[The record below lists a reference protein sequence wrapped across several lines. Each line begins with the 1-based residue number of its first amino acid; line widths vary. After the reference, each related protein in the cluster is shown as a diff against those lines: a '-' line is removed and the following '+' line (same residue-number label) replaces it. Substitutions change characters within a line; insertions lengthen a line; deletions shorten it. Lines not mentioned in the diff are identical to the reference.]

1 MLLEN
6 RVSRGLPVYQ
16 LMIRFCYRILL
27 GSTATLDL
35 EKRALSAISLIGV
48 RVRTNIQF
56 EKKYHLS
63 INYPVSNTVQHIHAC
78 LSV

>member
-27 GSTATLDL
+27 GSTATLVLTQTL
-35 EKRALSAISLIGV
+35 EKRALSAFSLIGV
-48 RVRTNIQF
+48 RVQTNIQF
-56 EKKYHLS
+56 EKISFEY
-63 INYPVSNTVQHIHAC
+63 
-78 LSV
+78 